1 MQNVQIHAGIPM
13 PTNKIELDKQV
24 QILLN
29 IQAKGGPEPY
39 EYVMVEQIVHSLVKQ
54 IENGLISKDQVQSLL
69 QQFHFNKTKDTIMGH
84 IKTKPYG
91 YAGDFEIIDKI
102 YMNQTSSEP
111 EFYKWDRLFLF
122 QAAAQAVRNRKTY
135 FQQMLCDK
143 VNNTEGKIELLN
155 VASGPARDLM
165 ELYQK
170 IETEKLETTCVEM
183 DNRAIEH
190 ASNINKPFLNQI
202 EFIHKNIFRFKNQKQ
217 YDVVWSAG
225 LFDYFDDKAFKML
238 LKKFVSWTKPGGQV
252 VIGNFTPANPSR
264 PVLELIG
271 DWYLNHRDERHLIR
285 LAREIG
291 INRERIS
298 IGIEPEGIN
307 LFLHIKC

>member
-29 IQAKGGPEPY
+29 IQAKGGPETH
-39 EYVMVEQIVHSLVKQ
+39 EFVLIEQIVSHLAAH
-54 IENGLISKDQVQSLL
+54 IENGLITKEQVQSLL
-69 QQFHFNKTKDTIMGH
+69 SQFHINQTEESMMGYCN
-84 IKTKPYG
+84 TKPHG
-91 YAGDFEIIDKI
+91 YSGDYAIIDKI
-102 YMNQTSSEP
+102 YLNHTSTKSKY
-111 EFYKWDRLFLF
+111 YKWDRLFHFLSCT
-122 QAAAQAVRNRKTY
+122 QAVRNRKTY
-135 FQQMLCDK
+135 FQNMVTK
-143 VNNTEGKIELLN
+143 ETELASSPVELLN

-170 IETEKLETTCVEM
+170 INAEKLETTCVEM
-183 DNRAIEH
+183 DSNAIEY
-190 ASNINKPFLNQI
+190 ASKLNKPFLNQI

-264 PVLELIG
+264 PVMELIG
-271 DWYLNHRDERHLIR
+271 DWYLNNRDERHLIR